1 MLKEGNPTATE
12 PAPARRNFATA
23 LTMPAAHY
31 DSGDIIGFQ
40 LSGRKGEI
48 DDLGGESGDPTWQ

>member
-12 PAPARRNFATA
+12 PVPASGNFATA
-23 LTMPAAHY
+23 LTMVAAFY

-40 LSGRKGEI
+40 LTGRKGEI
-48 DDLGGESGDPTWQ
+48 GDLGRESGDPAWQ